1 MTSQSRAMLRVNK
14 AHPCP
19 VCEKP
24 DWCLYAEDGS
34 AAICQRVQDGSIKR
48 SGDAGWLHVLTE
60 DTAKRFEA
68 RSKRLLRSERKR
80 YDGPKVDF
88 VKLSRDYRQRISRRQ
103 VDMLAKTLGVTA
115 MSLVRL
121 GVGWDGEAF
130 CFPMC
135 DESGRVIG
143 IRRRFGNGRKLCVK
157 GSTNGLFIPEG
168 VNGNGPLVVCE
179 GPTDTA
185 VALDMGFDAVG
196 RPNCNS
202 KVQMTVRYVGTRQ
215 VTIIADNDVAG
226 IDGAKRLARE
236 LAVKGRKVRI
246 IVPPLGVKDLRDWKN
261 KGLTGRRLRYG
272 S

>member
-1 MTSQSRAMLRVNK
+1 MLRVSK

-24 DWCLYAEDGS
+24 DWCLIAADGS
-34 AAICQRVQDGSIKR
+34 AAICARVSEGSRKKA
-48 SGDAGWLHVLTE
+48 GDAGWLHVLAG
-60 DTAKRFEA
+60 DTARRFEA
-68 RSKRLLRSERKR
+68 RSRRPRRVERK

-88 VKLSRDYRQRISRRQ
+88 VKLAREYRQRISRRQ
-103 VDMLAKTLGVTA
+103 IDMLAKTLGVTA
-115 MSLVRL
+115 ASLVRL

-143 IRRRFGNGRKLCVK
+143 IRRRFGNGRKLCVT
-157 GSTNGLFIPEG
+157 GSSNGLFIPEG
-168 VNGNGPLVVCE
+168 VDGGGLLMVCE

-202 KVQMTVRYVGTRQ
+202 KVKMTARYVGTRQ

-226 IDGAKRLARE
+226 IDGAKILARE
-236 LAVKGRKVRI
+236 LAVSGRKVRI
-246 IVPPLGVKDLRDWKN
+246 IVPPLGVKDLRQWK
-261 KGLTGRRLRYG
+261 KQGLTGRRLRHG

>member
-1 MTSQSRAMLRVNK
+1 MLRVNK

-19 VCEKP
+19 VCEKR
-24 DWCLYAEDGS
+24 DWCLYSEDGS
-34 AAICQRVQDGSIKR
+34 AAICARVSEGSRKK
-48 SGDAGWLHVLTE
+48 SGDAGWLHVLTG
-60 DTAKRFEA
+60 DTAGRFD
-68 RSKRLLRSERKR
+68 RQRRRPRRSERKR

-88 VKLSRDYRQRISRRQ
+88 VKLAREYRQRMSRRQ
-103 VDMLAKTLGVTA
+103 IDMLAKALGVTA

-130 CFPMC
+130 CFPMS

-143 IRRRFGNGRKLCVK
+143 IRRRFGNGRKLCVT
-157 GSTNGLFIPEG
+157 GSSNGLFIPEG
-168 VNGNGPLVVCE
+168 VDGSGLLMVCE

-202 KVQMTVRYVGTRQ
+202 KVRMTVRYVGTRQ

-226 IDGAKRLARE
+226 IDGAKILARE
-236 LAVKGRKVRI
+236 LAVTGRKVRI

-261 KGLTGRRLRYG
+261 QGLTGRRLRHG
-272 S
+272 A